1 MPHKYLIK
9 TELKNIRCFKDFS
22 VTLENE
28 QNPLLWTMII
38 GNNSSGKTTM
48 LRSIALGL
56 CQEGD
61 AACLMK
67 EIPGRFIRRGE
78 KEVLFR

>member
-1 MPHKYLIK
+1 MKIDIPELTFRTETIMPHTYIIK

-38 GNNSSGKTTM
+38 GNNSSGKTTL
-48 LRSIALGL
+48 LRSIA
-56 CQEGD
+56 
-61 AACLMK
+61 
-67 EIPGRFIRRGE
+67 RGFAR
-78 KEVLFR
+78 KAMQPV